1 MKQIVIRLDVPD
13 DFTDIE
19 ISKRI
24 ARLCDRKELEKHIE
38 VDELTTRRNSF
49 ASIARA
55 AQRIFDVNL
64 DDLKGGGRSGN
75 LIKPRHV
82 IYYLANT
89 ELKLSL
95 TTIGRLMNR
104 DHTSILHGVKS
115 VREKMRTDFQL
126 AKDCE
131 KVLAL
136 SQEIEDER
144 QKFINEQAE
153 KHRPEADRADQADV
167 GGGDGQTQSWR
178 LPSYRQILARQVPV
192 TRKVATGN
200 QQLPNG

>member
-13 DFTDIE
+13 EFTDIDVA
-19 ISKRI
+19 KRI

-38 VDELTTRRNSF
+38 VDGLTTRRNSF

-55 AQRIFDVNL
+55 TSRVFDVSL
-64 DDLKGGGRSGN
+64 DELKGRGRSNN

-95 TTIGRLMNR
+95 TNIGRLMNR
-104 DHTSILHGVKS
+104 DHTSILHGVNS
-115 VREKMRTDFQL
+115 VREKMRIDFQL

-153 KHRPEADRADQADV
+153 KHRPEVDRTDQVDAR
-167 GGGDGQTQSWR
+167 GGDEQAQSWR
-178 LPSYRQILARQVPV
+178 LPSYREVLARQVPV
-192 TRKVATGN
+192 VRKVASGN
-200 QQLPNG
+200 IISAE

>member
-13 DFTDIE
+13 EFTDIDVA
-19 ISKRI
+19 KRI

-38 VDELTTRRNSF
+38 VDGLTTRRNSF
-49 ASIARA
+49 ASSARA
-55 AQRIFDVNL
+55 TSRVFDVSL
-64 DDLKGGGRSGN
+64 DELKGRGRSSN

-95 TTIGRLMNR
+95 TNIGRLMNR
-104 DHTSILHGVKS
+104 DHTSILHGVNS
-115 VREKMRTDFQL
+115 VREKMRIDFQL

-153 KHRPEADRADQADV
+153 KHRPEVDRTDQVDAR
-167 GGGDGQTQSWR
+167 GGDEQAQSWR
-178 LPSYRQILARQVPV
+178 LPSYREVLARQVPV
-192 TRKVATGN
+192 VRKVASGN
-200 QQLPNG
+200 IISAE

>member
-13 DFTDIE
+13 EFTDIDVA
-19 ISKRI
+19 KRI

-38 VDELTTRRNSF
+38 VDGLTTRRNSF

-55 AQRIFDVNL
+55 TSRVFDVSL
-64 DDLKGGGRSGN
+64 DDLKGRGRSSN

-95 TTIGRLMNR
+95 TNVGRLMNR
-104 DHTSILHGVKS
+104 DHTSILHGVNS
-115 VREKMRTDFQL
+115 VREKMRIDFQL

-153 KHRPEADRADQADV
+153 KHRSEVDRTDQVDARS
-167 GGGDGQTQSWR
+167 GDEQAQPWR
-178 LPSYRQILARQVPV
+178 LPTYGEILARSVPKH
-192 TRKVATGN
+192 RKMASGN
-200 QQLPNG
+200 IISAE

>member
-13 DFTDIE
+13 DFTDVE
-19 ISKRI
+19 VSKRI

-55 AQRIFDVNL
+55 ATRLFDVNL

-115 VREKMRTDFQL
+115 VREKMRGDFQL

-144 QKFINEQAE
+144 QKFLNEQAE
-153 KHRPEADRADQADV
+153 KHRPEVDRTDQVNARS
-167 GGGDGQTQSWR
+167 GDEQAQSWR
-178 LPSYRQILARQVPV
+178 LPTYRELLARQVPV
-192 TRKVATGN
+192 VRKVASGN
-200 QQLPNG
+200 IISADG

>member
-13 DFTDIE
+13 EFTDIDVA
-19 ISKRI
+19 KRI

-38 VDELTTRRNSF
+38 VDGLTTRRNSF

-55 AQRIFDVNL
+55 TSRVFDVSL
-64 DDLKGGGRSGN
+64 DELKGRGRSNN

-95 TTIGRLMNR
+95 TNIGRLMNR
-104 DHTSILHGVKS
+104 DHTSILHGVNS
-115 VREKMRTDFQL
+115 VREKMRIDFQL

-153 KHRPEADRADQADV
+153 KHGPEVDRTDQVDAR
-167 GGGDGQTQSWR
+167 GGDEQAQSWR
-178 LPSYRQILARQVPV
+178 LPSYREVLARQVPV
-192 TRKVATGN
+192 VRKVASGN
-200 QQLPNG
+200 IISAE